1 MPFLA
6 LSRATLAAAVITACA
21 IFVHSVSPTTANAS
35 ATGQLIRIGPLD
47 PAWSFATAGPSF
59 ALLYST
65 KDQRDSVAEG
75 SGALYV
81 PPGLAPPGGW
91 PLVVWAHGTVGIGD
105 ACAPSR
111 QPQPGPVSTYLDQI
125 LRSGYAVLAPEYQG
139 LGTGGRFSYYNA
151 TVEGWSILD
160 AVAAIRSAAVPL
172 SKKWVIIGQS
182 EGAHAAMSAASLYGG
197 ASSGPAAGLNGVIAT
212 GLRTNP
218 SNSLR
223 QEFKPTSTG
232 STFQI
237 AVMAYDLASLQDL
250 YPDRVT
256 PYLSDFGKDY
266 VASANTEC
274 LLELVARADGRRPAD
289 LVTNPDQ
296 PTPTFAADM
305 DALAS
310 YREDHFTADIM
321 IGYGTAD
328 ITVPPTD
335 TEDYGKTLQQRNPG
349 IHVTVKKY
357 QDKDH
362 GGAFLASAPDAL
374 AFLDTHLPH

>member
-1 MPFLA
+1 MSFLT
-6 LSRATLAAAVITACA
+6 LCRATLAAAVVTAST
-21 IFVHSVSPTTANAS
+21 IFVQAVSPTTTHAS
-35 ATGQLIRIGPLD
+35 ATGQLLRIGPLD

-59 ALLYST
+59 EILYST
-65 KDQRDSVAEG
+65 KDQRGSVAEG

-81 PPGLAPPGGW
+81 PPGLAPAGGW
-91 PLVVWAHGTVGIGD
+91 PLVVWAHGTEGIGD

-111 QPQPGPVSTYLDQI
+111 QPQTANVSSYFNPI
-125 LRSGYAVLAPEYQG
+125 LGSGYAVLAPDYQG
-139 LGTGGRFSYYNA
+139 LGTNGHFSYYNTA
-151 TVEGWSILD
+151 VEGLSILD
-160 AVAAIRSAAVPL
+160 AIAAIRSAAVPL

-182 EGAHAAMSAASLYGG
+182 EGAHAAMSAASLYAGT
-197 ASSGPAAGLNGVIAT
+197 SSGPATGLNGVIAT

-274 LLELVARADGRRPAD
+274 LLELVARADGRRPAA
-289 LVTNPDQ
+289 LVANPDQ

-305 DALAS
+305 AALAS

-328 ITVPPTD
+328 NTVPPTD
-335 TEDYGKTLQQRNPG
+335 TENYGKMLQQRNPG
-349 IHVTVKKY
+349 IQVTVKKY
-357 QDKDH
+357 QDLDH

-374 AFLDTHLPH
+374 AFLDTHLSH